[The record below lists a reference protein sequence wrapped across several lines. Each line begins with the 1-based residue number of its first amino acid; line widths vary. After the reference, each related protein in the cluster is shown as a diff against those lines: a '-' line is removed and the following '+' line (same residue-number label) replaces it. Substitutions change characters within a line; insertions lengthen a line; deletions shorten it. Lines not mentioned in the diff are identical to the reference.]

1 MKLEEKVLSSNYI
14 HKGRVVNLRVD
25 EVELPGGR
33 RSTREVVEHRG
44 AVAIV
49 PLLPDGRVLMV
60 RQFRL
65 PAGRELLEIP
75 AGTLDPGEEPAACAA
90 RELREE
96 TGYAAARLTPLF
108 RSFLAP
114 GYSSELLHT
123 YAAEDLY
130 PNGAN
135 ADDDEQLELVELPL
149 PEALKLISTGEVCD
163 AKTIC
168 GLLMVA
174 RAKGL

>member
-25 EVELPGGR
+25 EVELADGR

-108 RSFLAP
+108 CSFLAP

-130 PNGAN
+130 PDSAN
-135 ADDDEQLELVELPL
+135 ADDDEQLELVEVPL
-149 PEALKLISTGEVCD
+149 SKALKLISTGEVCD

>member
-1 MKLEEKVLSSNYI
+1 MVLEERVTNSRYVYR
-14 HKGRVVNLRVD
+14 GRVVSLRLD
-25 EVELPGGR
+25 DVETARGK
-33 RSTREVVEHRG
+33 RSIREVVEHRG
-44 AVAIV
+44 AVAVV
-49 PLLPDGRVLMV
+49 PLLADGRVVMV

-65 PAGRELLEIP
+65 PASGVLLEIP
-75 AGTLDPGEEPAACAA
+75 AGTLEPQEDPAVCAE

-96 TGYAAARLTPLF
+96 TGYAAGKLTPLF

-123 YAAEDLY
+123 FLAEDLKKV
-130 PNGAN
+130 GGE
-135 ADDDEQLELVELPL
+135 ADADEVLELEMVPIAD
-149 PEALKLISTGEVCD
+149 ALSRIHSGEICD

-174 RAKGL
+174 RVLGV